1 MAFTTSQVPNCG
13 NAVNFVFGSSYAFMS
28 LQSLTSFAGV
38 VQILNPSA
46 VDGGTHTQTLTA
58 SANAQSTP
66 INF

>member
-1 MAFTTSQVPNCG
+1 MAFTTSQTPNCG
-13 NAVNFVFGSSYAFMS
+13 NVVNFVFGSTYSFMS

-46 VDGGTHTQTLTA
+46 IDSGAHTQTLTA
-58 SANAQSTP
+58 SVNAQSIQ